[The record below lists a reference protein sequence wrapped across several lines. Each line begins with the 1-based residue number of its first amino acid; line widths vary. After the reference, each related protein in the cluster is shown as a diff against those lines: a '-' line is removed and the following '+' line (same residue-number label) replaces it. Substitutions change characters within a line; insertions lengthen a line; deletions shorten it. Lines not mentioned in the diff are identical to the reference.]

1 MNEGGR
7 IQSGDTSRVSITIG
21 IIVAV
26 FAIAIVLYFTVFAHS
41 VKEQMTGFDPNRPV
55 PDDAT
60 LRKRLTVEQ
69 YHVVREAGTETAF
82 KNKLWDNVRPGIY
95 VDIITREPL
104 FSSADKFDSGTG
116 RPCFTKP
123 IAPDVLTEQM
133 DSTNRVEIRAK
144 RSNAHLGHVFQDNT
158 TPTGKRYAVNSIA
171 MYFIPVEEMDNAGYG
186 AYKQYVPQASQTAPP
201 APAQK

>member
-1 MNEGGR
+1 MPEVVR
-7 IQSGDTSRVSITIG
+7 IQSSDASRVSITIG
-21 IIVAV
+21 IIVA
-26 FAIAIVLYFTVFAHS
+26 IAASAVILYFVFFAHT

-60 LRKRLTVEQ
+60 LRKRLSPEQ

-82 KNKLWDNVRPGIY
+82 KNKLWDNYRPGIY
-95 VDIITREPL
+95 VDVITRQPL

-116 RPCFTKP
+116 RPCFSKP
-123 IAPDVLTEQM
+123 ISPDLLIEQT
-133 DSTNRVEIRAK
+133 DSTNRTEIRAK
-144 RSNAHLGHVFQDNT
+144 MSNAHLGHVFQDNS

-171 MYFIPVEEMDNAGYG
+171 LYFIPVEEMDDAGYG
-186 AYKQYVPQASQTAPP
+186 AYKALAQAASP

>member
-1 MNEGGR
+1 MNGGR
-7 IQSGDTSRVSITIG
+7 IQSSDTSRVSITIG

-26 FAIAIVLYFTVFAHS
+26 VVTAVILYFVFFAHS

-60 LRKRLTVEQ
+60 LRKRLTTEQ
-69 YHVVREAGTETAF
+69 YHVVRENGTETAF

-123 IAPDVLTEQM
+123 ISPDILVEQM
-133 DSTNRVEIRAK
+133 DSTNRMEVRAK
-144 RSNAHLGHVFQDNT
+144 RSNAHLGHVFQDSS

-171 MYFIPVEEMDNAGYG
+171 LYFIPAEEMESAGYG
-186 AYKQYVPQASQTAPP
+186 AYKSLVPEVA
-201 APAQK
+201 KK

>member
-1 MNEGGR
+1 MNGSR
-7 IQSGDTSRVSITIG
+7 IQSSDTSRISITIG

-26 FAIAIVLYFTVFAHS
+26 VAIAVILYFVFFAHT

-60 LRKRLTVEQ
+60 LRKRLSPEQ
-69 YHVVREAGTETAF
+69 YHVVRENGTETAF
-82 KNKLWDNVRPGIY
+82 KNKLFDNFRPGIY
-95 VDIITREPL
+95 VDVITRQPL

-116 RPCFTKP
+116 RPCFNKP
-123 IAPDVLTEQM
+123 VSPELLTEQM

-144 RSNAHLGHVFQDNT
+144 MSNAHLGHVFQDST

-171 MYFIPVEEMDNAGYG
+171 LYFIPAEEMDQAGYG
-186 AYKQYVPQASQTAPP
+186 AYKQYATPST
-201 APAQK
+201 QK

>member
-7 IQSGDTSRVSITIG
+7 IQSSDTSRISITIG

-133 DSTNRVEIRAK
+133 DSTNRVEIRSK

-171 MYFIPVEEMDNAGYG
+171 MYFIPVEEIDNAGYG
-186 AYKQYVPQASQTAPP
+186 AYKQYVQRAPQTAPA

>member
-1 MNEGGR
+1 MNGTR

-21 IIVAV
+21 IMVAAV
-26 FAIAIVLYFTVFAHS
+26 ALGVILYFVFFAHT

-60 LRKRLTVEQ
+60 LRKRLNAEQ
-69 YHVVREAGTETAF
+69 YHVVRENGTETAF
-82 KNKLWDNVRPGIY
+82 KNKLWDNFRPGIY
-95 VDIITREPL
+95 VDIITRQPL

-123 IAPDVLTEQM
+123 VSPELLVEQT
-133 DSTNRVEIRAK
+133 DNTNRVEIRAK
-144 RSNAHLGHVFQDNT
+144 LSNAHLGHVFQDTT

-171 MYFIPVEEMDNAGYG
+171 MYFIPAEEMDGAGYG
-186 AYKQYVPQASQTAPP
+186 AYKSLVPQVAT
-201 APAQK
+201 K

>member
-1 MNEGGR
+1 MTARR
-7 IQSGDTSRVSITIG
+7 IESSDVSRVSITIG
-21 IIVAV
+21 VMVALVAIGVIGYFV
-26 FAIAIVLYFTVFAHS
+26 FYAFT

-60 LRKRLTVEQ
+60 LHKRLTAEQ

-82 KNKLWDNVRPGIY
+82 KNKLWDNFRPGIY

-123 IAPDVLTEQM
+123 ISPDLLVEQM
-133 DSTNRVEIRAK
+133 DSSNRVEVRSK

-158 TPTGKRYAVNSIA
+158 TPTGKRYAINSIA
-171 MYFIPVEEMDNAGYG
+171 MYFIPAEEMDQAGYG
-186 AYKQYVPQASQTAPP
+186 AFKQYATAAPQAAP
-201 APAQK
+201 K